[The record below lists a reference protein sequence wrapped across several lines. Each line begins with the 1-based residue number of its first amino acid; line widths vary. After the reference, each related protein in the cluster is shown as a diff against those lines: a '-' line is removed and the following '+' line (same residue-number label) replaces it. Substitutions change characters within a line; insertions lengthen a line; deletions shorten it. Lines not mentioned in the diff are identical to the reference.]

1 MIQLCLFSQQ
11 KHQLGGV
18 LRHRLGSR
26 RVSRSVFRYTSS
38 AGSSA
43 CSSSHFRRLLRIGSV
58 SPLSKLQ
65 PDADY
70 ALSCCVRRHIPGAR
84 LLCVPELGNGD
95 ADRRRWNSIHG
106 DVSRPCFQARALCPA
121 LYSRVPIAVF
131 CGLLVGLADSTI
143 TTART
148 VVCQIAVPHRRP
160 QAFSLSRLVQ
170 VTIFLKYSIMRYAET
185 ISHRACCLH
194 LM

>member
-1 MIQLCLFSQQ
+1 MPPQRMPLCIWVHLSPLLTADFWFMYFVVALLFQICRC
-11 KHQLGGV
+11 KFLGGFFVSV
-18 LRHRLGSR
+18 LSR
-26 RVSRSVFRYTSS
+26 RYRNFSLTPTMLCHAVCAVIFQGLVFFAFPNWATVMPTGGGGTLFT
-38 AGSSA
+38 AT
-43 CSSSHFRRLLRIGSV
+43 
-58 SPLSKLQ
+58 
-65 PDADY
+65 
-70 ALSCCVRRHIPGAR
+70 
-84 LLCVPELGNGD
+84 
-95 ADRRRWNSIHG
+95 
-106 DVSRPCFQARALCPA
+106 
-121 LYSRVPIAVF
+121 VPIAVF